1 MINIDRKIAEDIANA
16 HTLSIAKLG
25 LRFDKVVVRL
35 LGNLRTFA
43 EETAPENKTV
53 LLTVTAPIKL
63 PGKTGNELIKAIKDL
78 FDSEQHDRTL
88 TVFQNKVRIK
98 MIETSLKQDY
108 KFIGFV
114 HNPGTDSKWLI
125 DLAIQWLHKT

>member
-1 MINIDRKIAEDIANA
+1 MINIDRKIAEDIANV

-53 LLTVTAPIKL
+53 LLTATAPIKL
-63 PGKTGNELIKAIKDL
+63 PGKTGNEL
-78 FDSEQHDRTL
+78 
-88 TVFQNKVRIK
+88 VKV
-98 MIETSLKQDY
+98 LQD
-108 KFIGFV
+108 FI
-114 HNPGTDSKWLI
+114 
-125 DLAIQWLHKT
+125 